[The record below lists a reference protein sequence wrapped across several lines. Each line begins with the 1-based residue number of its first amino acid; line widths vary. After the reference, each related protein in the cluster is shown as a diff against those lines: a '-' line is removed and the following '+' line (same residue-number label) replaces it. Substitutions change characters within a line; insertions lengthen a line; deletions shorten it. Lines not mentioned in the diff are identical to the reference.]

1 MVNPAIDNILPL
13 IRDFFATQPVSKAW
27 LFGSCS
33 RGEETA
39 GSDID
44 LLVRYEPD
52 SRISLLT
59 ISRMVCA
66 LSKIVGRKVDI
77 VEDGRLM
84 PFAVPSA
91 NHDKILIYER

>member
-1 MVNPAIDNILPL
+1 MVNPAIDKILPL
-13 IRDFFATQPVSKAW
+13 IRDFFATQPVSEAW

-44 LLVRYEPD
+44 LLVRYDPG

-59 ISRMVCA
+59 ISRMICH

-84 PFAVPSA
+84 PFAVSSA